1 MSLDPST
8 LRLPDFVDERRVSRF
23 QYGVITLCGLVMF
36 LDGFDTQAISYMAP
50 HIAKE
55 WGLPTAV
62 LGPIFSSAL
71 VGLMIGYLV
80 LSPLSDRF
88 GHKRVIVAAVAGF
101 AVCTL
106 VAVWTAGVTELIV
119 LRFLTG
125 LGLGAAAP
133 SCVAMTGEFSPKRLR
148 ATFVL
153 AIYCGFSLGFVV
165 AGLVAGWLIPIHG
178 WRSMFWVGAIA
189 PLVLLPLL
197 LRFLPESPVFMLR
210 RGRDPQRVHQ
220 VFRRIDPTIAPTEAP
235 RFDVAGEDSGKRA
248 ALSSLF
254 TRDRVLGTALLWFV
268 FAINL
273 AEFYALQS
281 WLPTILAGLDYDMSV
296 VVTTTTLTTVGGI
309 AAAFITGP
317 AMDRDRYRVRRPAV
331 GADDRELPRGLRDQR
346 WTEEPDRTRRR
357 VLPGLDALH
366 RGRLG
371 ARDRPHRGNP
381 RSDHHRRGTL
391 GRMVGRS
398 GLLRDGR
405 PGARGWARGA
415 GARPSL
421 RGARRRAGRARP
433 RDSRGGDGGGVRRQ
447 SCLLYHPEGVYTA
460 DDKQALADDISEL
473 YVRVGA
479 LPKFYVSVIFHELPS
494 ESFYIGGRA
503 AGNFVRIWPGSSARS
518 LRARPCPE
526 RSAGQ
531 GMRLR
536 YRLSRSHVLPFR
548 GERGVAVSHAART
561 SSADAAGSGS
571 DKCVRSG
578 SKSGV
583 ASRRTPDMV
592 IAASGLV
599 SVARMPQITI
609 RVACTSLLLTLHVLR
624 TCAA

>member
-8 LRLPDFVDERRVSRF
+8 LRLPGFVDERRVSRF
-23 QYGVITLCGLVMF
+23 QYAVITLCGLVMF

-106 VAVWTAGVTELIV
+106 VAVWSAGVTELIV

-178 WRSMFWVGAIA
+178 WRSVFWVGALA

-210 RGRDPQRVHQ
+210 RGQDPQRVYRI
-220 VFRRIDPTIAPTEAP
+220 FRRIDPTLVPTEAP

-317 AMDRDRYRVRRPAV
+317 AMDRIGAYR
-331 GADDRELPRGLRDQR
+331 
-346 WTEEPDRTRRR
+346 
-357 VLPGLDALH
+357 
-366 RGRLG
+366 
-371 ARDRPHRGNP
+371 
-381 RSDHHRRGTL
+381 TL
-391 GRMVGRS
+391 GVFYLAGAVFVAATGIAFGAPLWVLMIANFLAGCAISGGQKSLIALAAVFYPASMRSTGVGWALGIGRIGGILGPIIIGAALS
-398 GLLRDGR
+398 AEWSAGPVFYAMAVPVLAAGLAVLVLDRR
-405 PGARGWARGA
+405 YGARGVERAEPARGTVGEA
-415 GARPSL
+415 TGA
-421 RGARRRAGRARP
+421 
-433 RDSRGGDGGGVRRQ
+433 V
-447 SCLLYHPEGVYTA
+447 
-460 DDKQALADDISEL
+460 
-473 YVRVGA
+473 
-479 LPKFYVSVIFHELPS
+479 
-494 ESFYIGGRA
+494 
-503 AGNFVRIWPGSSARS
+503 
-518 LRARPCPE
+518 
-526 RSAGQ
+526 
-531 GMRLR
+531 
-536 YRLSRSHVLPFR
+536 
-548 GERGVAVSHAART
+548 
-561 SSADAAGSGS
+561 
-571 DKCVRSG
+571 
-578 SKSGV
+578 
-583 ASRRTPDMV
+583 
-592 IAASGLV
+592 
-599 SVARMPQITI
+599 
-609 RVACTSLLLTLHVLR
+609 
-624 TCAA
+624 